1 MFGISIFK
9 MKFFETSKY
18 HSFKKSTYI
27 TLRWIG
33 IIGQL
38 IAVNFVYFFIS
49 SDFDFVTSNLV
60 IFFGILSNLY
70 LIFVYKKTQLSDRS
84 AFLFLLIDIV
94 QLGILL
100 YLSGGITN
108 PFVIFIL
115 IPSVFSSSNLSFRTN
130 TMLVI
135 LTVIIIIFLT
145 FNHHDLPINLNSEF
159 HNNHYFYYSIPT
171 SLLIALVFLNYF
183 AMTFGTQSRL
193 RKEALGKM
201 EEVMAKEHELLSLGG
216 QAAAAAHSLGTPL
229 STINIIAQDLSK
241 QFKGQKDLEKDI
253 ELLNSQVNRC
263 KEILKRLTLNPVEE
277 DEFIDKD
284 ISVRDYLNEIIL
296 SFKEI
301 SGKNFL
307 LNFDQD
313 SNSKKITKSIEIVY
327 GLRNFIGNANK
338 FANQNIF
345 INLKSDSQITEI
357 SIEDDG
363 DGYPRDILSK
373 IGEPYLKS
381 NNLQDK
387 SKTGLGLGLFIGK
400 TLLEKNFAFVSC
412 RNSKTR
418 TGAEVIIRWN
428 NKDLFNI

>member
-1 MFGISIFK
+1 

-38 IAVNFVYFFIS
+38 IAVNFVYLFLNS
-49 SDFDFVTSNLV
+49 SFDFITSNLV
-60 IFFGILSNLY
+60 IFLGILSNLY
-70 LIFVYKKTQLSDRS
+70 LIFIYKKTQLSDRS
-84 AFLFLLIDIV
+84 AFIFLLIDIL
-94 QLGILL
+94 QLGVLL

-115 IPSVFSSSNLSFRTN
+115 IPSVFSSSNLSLRTN
-130 TMLVI
+130 TLLVML
-135 LTVIIIIFLT
+135 TIIIIVFLT
-145 FNHHDLPINLNSEF
+145 FNYQDLPINLNSDF
-159 HNNHYFYYSIPT
+159 HNNHYFYYSIPV
-171 SLLIALVFLNYF
+171 SLIIALVFLNYF

-229 STINIIAQDLSK
+229 STITIITHDLMK

-253 ELLNSQVNRC
+253 ELLNSQVERC
-263 KEILKRLTLNPVEE
+263 NEILKRLTLNPVEE

-284 ISVRDYLNEIIL
+284 INIRDYLHEIIS

-301 SGKNFL
+301 SKKEFVF
-307 LNFDQD
+307 NFDQD
-313 SNSKKITKSIEIVY
+313 SNSKKITKSIELVY

-338 FANQNIF
+338 FAKNTIF
-345 INLKSDSQITEI
+345 INLKSDSEITEI
-357 SIEDDG
+357 TVEDDG
-363 DGYPRDILSK
+363 DGYPRDIISK

-381 NNLQDK
+381 NYSKDK
-387 SKTGLGLGLFIGK
+387 SKEGLGLGLFIGK
-400 TLLEKNFAFVSC
+400 TLLEKNFASVNC

-418 TGAEVIIRWN
+418 NGAEVIIRWK
-428 NKDLFNI
+428 NKELFNI

>member
-1 MFGISIFK
+1 

-33 IIGQL
+33 ILGQL
-38 IAVNFVYFFIS
+38 AAVNFVYIFLNS
-49 SDFDFVTSNLV
+49 SFDFITSNII
-60 IFFGILSNLY
+60 IFLGILSNLY
-70 LIFVYKKTQLSDRS
+70 LIFIYKKTQLSDRS
-84 AFLFLLIDIV
+84 AFLFLLIDIL
-94 QLGILL
+94 QLGVLL

-108 PFVIFIL
+108 PFVIFLL
-115 IPSVFSSSNLSFRTN
+115 IPSVFSSSNLSFKTN
-130 TMLVI
+130 TLLVL
-135 LTVIIIIFLT
+135 LTIIIIIFLT
-145 FNHHDLPINLNSEF
+145 FHHEDLPINLNSDF
-159 HNNHYFYYSIPT
+159 HNNHYFYFSIPT
-171 SLLIALVFLNYF
+171 SLIIALVFLNYF

-229 STINIIAQDLSK
+229 STITIITHDLIK

-253 ELLNSQVNRC
+253 ELLNSQVERC
-263 KEILKRLTLNPVEE
+263 NEILKRLTLNPVEE

-284 ISVRDYLNEIIL
+284 LSIRDYLNEIIS

-301 SGKNFL
+301 SKKVFIF
-307 LNFDQD
+307 NFDQD
-313 SNSKKITKSIEIVY
+313 SNPKKISKSIEIVY

-338 FANQNIF
+338 FSTNTIF
-345 INLKSDSQITEI
+345 INLKSDSETTEI
-357 SIEDDG
+357 TIEDDG
-363 DGYPRDILSK
+363 NGYPRDIISK

-381 NNLQDK
+381 SYSNDN
-387 SKTGLGLGLFIGK
+387 SKQGLGLGLFIGK
-400 TLLEKNFAFVSC
+400 TLLEKNFALVTC

-418 TGAEVIIRWN
+418 NGAEVNIKWK
-428 NKDLFNI
+428 NKELFNI